1 MTSPETFV
9 TLLKD
14 PAHWEFE
21 GLLMLLQD
29 VVLGLLILPLVRKHW
44 KRYHESDIFK
54 ENLRLLMGGQP
65 WSKKVGETTE
75 GGPLLGGTLWTNVGR
90 YQK

>member
-44 KRYHESDIFK
+44 KRYHESDVFK
-54 ENLRLLMGGQP
+54 ENLRM
-65 WSKKVGETTE
+65 
-75 GGPLLGGTLWTNVGR
+75 LGGRHRRWVLTPEGLCWRPTLWTTVGR